1 MNPLR
6 GSGTCP
12 GHSFRRDSQL
22 SVPDWSDT
30 RECVLYPI
38 LVSDAMII
46 SLPCK
51 CSCMWGC
58 PVLFNYSWYAQAS
71 FLLLLLLVPSPLI
84 SVHLFVTEPLFP
96 PVPLPSSPH
105 FYIESCR
112 WTRVGGPCADAHR
125 RCNVRRKEASRFFF
139 VHLLFPSV
147 PQFTVF
153 VHLLLSINLGALI
166 LAFGLETFMSTG
178 VLATDP

>member
-1 MNPLR
+1 MRIKQLLLVIRYISLKMQSYFLSQYSAVQCCLSYFYPHFTEEETKPLR

-51 CSCMWGC
+51 CSCMRGC
-58 PVLFNYSWYAQAS
+58 PVLFNCSWYAQAS
-71 FLLLLLLVPSPLI
+71 FLLLLFLVPSPLI
-84 SVHLFVTEPLFP
+84 SVHLFVTESLFP

-105 FYIESCR
+105 FYIKSCR
-112 WTRVGGPCADAHR
+112 WTRVGGPCAEAHGR
-125 RCNVRRKEASRFFF
+125 GNVEKKGSF
-139 VHLLFPSV
+139 
-147 PQFTVF
+147 
-153 VHLLLSINLGALI
+153 
-166 LAFGLETFMSTG
+166 
-178 VLATDP
+178 